1 MYLRRQPQ
9 RQTRSHHL
17 SHSARQ
23 VLEKFNTEPPRKIS
37 ALFDEGRF
45 VQVARQ
51 EGGKEIILFYS
62 HRACRHLLAVL
73 DASSLFVVTV
83 MPLEWWR
90 GERLV
95 PTASE
100 YARAR
105 SLALSLGKE
114 KSESA
119 RVPDVPSRA
128 VNNGEFDRPWAERRQ
143 QPAVCAL
150 LAPRKAFTVQ
160 AVAA

>member
-17 SHSARQ
+17 SPSARQ
-23 VLEKFNTEPPRKIS
+23 VLERFNAEPPRKIS

-51 EGGKEIILFYS
+51 DGGKEVVLFYS
-62 HRACRHLLAVL
+62 DSASRHLLAVL
-73 DASSLFVVTV
+73 DPQSFFVVTV

-95 PTASE
+95 PSASE
-100 YARAR
+100 YARAK

-114 KSESA
+114 KLE
-119 RVPDVPSRA
+119 REHVPVVPALA
-128 VNNGEFDRPWAERRQ
+128 VNQDEFDRPWAARRQ
-143 QPAVCAL
+143 RPAVCAL
-150 LAPRKAFTVQ
+150 LAPRKAF
-160 AVAA
+160 AMDAAAA

>member
-37 ALFDEGRF
+37 ALIDEGRF

-51 EGGKEIILFYS
+51 EGAREVVLFYS
-62 HRACRHLLAVL
+62 DSASRHLLAIL
-73 DASSLFVVTV
+73 DAQSRFVVTV

-100 YARAR
+100 YARAK

-114 KSESA
+114 KPESG
-119 RVPDVPSRA
+119 RVPAVPARA
-128 VNNGEFDRPWAERRQ
+128 VNQGEFDRPWAERRQ
-143 QPAVCAL
+143 RPAVCAL
-150 LAPRKAFTVQ
+150 LAPRKAFVME